1 MLIKKRRL
9 LVRSTPGTDRLDQFC
24 VGSKII
30 DSGSDPKPSPSASVG
45 ESSSEPSSAKGCRKT
60 GIMIMDGLETSLSAA
75 SFADAQAHFNLLS
88 FDAFKSEMPVDED
101 ADSLAASSPHD
112 TSHNLIDDSLNT
124 PNLLDGPAIFFAPSV
139 VLPPPV
145 LSTGKQQ
152 QQQHHKWMT
161 SSFLPPADV
170 IGRQNSN
177 IPRLRLSLLMTNVSY
192 SVAHGLGKTL
202 PSGPFDVIVFP
213 TCFHRPFSC
222 LIQFTC
228 RRFSGKFIRI
238 FPAFFSF
245 CFIDPFQND

>member
-1 MLIKKRRL
+1 
-9 LVRSTPGTDRLDQFC
+9 
-24 VGSKII
+24 
-30 DSGSDPKPSPSASVG
+30 
-45 ESSSEPSSAKGCRKT
+45 
-60 GIMIMDGLETSLSAA
+60 MDGLETSLSAA

-213 TCFHRPFSC
+213 MFFHRPFSC

-238 FPAFFSF
+238 FPAFFILF
-245 CFIDPFQND
+245 Y